1 MKRTPELRDLSDHHH
16 QGLVQA
22 RRLRRAATGEE
33 TTASEATADA
43 FLKFW
48 QEATAAHFR
57 EEEEAL
63 LPVLARYGGDVG
75 RGPVVEMLAQ
85 HAQIR
90 GLVMKL
96 SDEVRNGVVNP
107 ETLEGIGELLETH
120 IRLEEREVFPMIE
133 EVLPEEGLTERTVG
147 SERGT
152 LLRALARTGRQRGRW
167 LRLAPNPA
175 LVPASDPLSR
185 SAPLARCRLA
195 GRVKTTA
202 FSSRA

>member
-33 TTASEATADA
+33 TSTPEATAEA

-48 QEATAAHFR
+48 QEETTAHFR

-75 RGPVVEMLAQ
+75 RGPVAQMLAQ

-133 EVLPEEGLTERTVG
+133 EVLPEEGLTEVASRLKVKEAG
-147 SERGT
+147 PRSEP
-152 LLRALARTGRQRGRW
+152 W
-167 LRLAPNPA
+167 
-175 LVPASDPLSR
+175 VPKEGLFYEPWPGPGDSEGGGYDWPPTPR
-185 SAPLARCRLA
+185 
-195 GRVKTTA
+195 
-202 FSSRA
+202 